1 MKKCF
6 SILFASVALFFS
18 VASCSDSEPIEG
30 GQQITQTVMLYDIVG
45 ESINKAN
52 AYRATDI
59 SLTTGDGITEVVKE
73 LSVGLVRPAEAD
85 MSISVRLDEQEAK
98 DYLKAKKL
106 AMELLPAQ
114 VLELPKEILLGK
126 GAMMS
131 DKAKIKVNI
140 TDDIK
145 EGVPYI
151 FAIALGK
158 VEGNADVKLSQVNK
172 SLVYTLKKSP
182 QGKIEVTKALQLERS
197 KYLKFVSAPFSG
209 QKTYQN
215 FTIETLV
222 CVDKF
227 RNSASDPGEAGI
239 TTLFGIEGGML
250 FRFGDATVPANQL
263 QAYGQTINFE
273 FQEGRWYHVAIV
285 FDDTAMMVYID
296 GKEMAKVPGKRPYMS
311 QFGKDPF
318 YIGRSWS
325 EGRGM
330 QGKLAEMRIWEVAR
344 TVDELVEGM
353 YGVDPATTGL
363 MGYWKMDQAEA
374 HKIKNV
380 AKATGLDLDFGQFH
394 QVLQNPQPADIVT
407 LNKPIEIE
415 L

>member
-30 GQQITQTVMLYDIVG
+30 GQQITQTVILYDIVG

-131 DKAKIKVNI
+131 DKAKIRVNI

-158 VEGNADVKLSQVNK
+158 VDGNADVKLSQVNK

-182 QGKIEVTKALQLERS
+182 QGQIEVTKAIQLERTEHM
-197 KYLKFVSAPFSG
+197 KFASPTFNILREYP
-209 QKTYQN
+209 TY
-215 FTIETLV
+215 TIETLV

-227 RNSASDPGEAGI
+227 RKRPSDEGEAGI
-239 TTLFGIEGGML
+239 TTLFGNEGGML
-250 FRFGDATVPANQL
+250 FRFGDASVEPNRL
-263 QAYGQTINFE
+263 QAYGQEVDFDFE
-273 FQEGRWYHVAIV
+273 EGRWYHVAAV
-285 FDDTAMMVYID
+285 FDSSGMAIFID
-296 GKEMAKVPGKRPYMS
+296 GKQIVKVPGKRASMRGAGPNA
-311 QFGKDPF
+311 FF
-318 YIGRSWS
+318 VGRSWS
-325 EGRGM
+325 ENRGLK
-330 QGKLAEMRIWEVAR
+330 GKLAEMRIWDVVR
-344 TVDELVEGM
+344 TADELTESM
-353 YGVDPATTGL
+353 YGVDPATSGL
-363 MGYWKMDQAEA
+363 IGYWKMNEAEGN
-374 HKIKNV
+374 KVKNL
-380 AKATGLDLDFGQFH
+380 APSTGSALDFEHVH
-394 QVLQNPQPADIVT
+394 QVTNRPRPVNIVS
-407 LNKPIEIE
+407 LDKPIDIE
-415 L
+415 F